1 MPKRLIDTELWDY
14 LSDCSANSKYLFI
27 WLKTNP
33 VSNSLIG
40 NCKIPSKIIEFY
52 TGLSHNDVK
61 NSLDELAEKAKIFV
75 DNKNILILDSYKN
88 YTTSIT
94 FQTKLKEELLGI
106 DSEKIRDIVLGWLK
120 LLQENQANN
129 IENNKTTKR
138 LYYMF
143 DGKCAYC
150 GAELNPDNFTIDH
163 KIPRISG
170 GGNEFSNLFPSCRHC
185 NSQKSGRTI
194 DEYRFAFFNK
204 KHKFYFE
211 V

>member
-1 MPKRLIDTELWDY
+1 MGKVLLDTEIWDS
-14 LSDCSANSKYLFI
+14 LSECSANSKYLFL

-33 VSNSLIG
+33 VSKSLIG
-40 NCKIPSKIIEFY
+40 NHKIPSKIIEFY
-52 TGLSHNDVK
+52 TGLSHNDVNK
-61 NSLDELAEKAKIFV
+61 SIDELVEKGIIFV
-75 DNKNILILDSYKN
+75 DNKNILILDSYKD

-94 FQTKLKEELLGI
+94 FQTKLKEELLDI
-106 DSEKIRDIVLGWLK
+106 DSEEIRNIVLEWLK
-120 LLQENQANN
+120 ILQKNQANN
-129 IENNKTTKR
+129 IANNKTAKR
-138 LYYMF
+138 LYSMF

-150 GAELNPDNFTIDH
+150 GVELNPDNFTIDH
-163 KIPRISG
+163 KNPKING

-194 DEYRFAFFNK
+194 NEYRLAFFNK